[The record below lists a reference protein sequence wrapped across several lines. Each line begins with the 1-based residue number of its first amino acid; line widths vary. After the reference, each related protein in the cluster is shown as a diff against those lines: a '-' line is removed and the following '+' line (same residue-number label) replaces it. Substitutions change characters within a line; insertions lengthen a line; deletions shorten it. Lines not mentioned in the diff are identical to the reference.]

1 MERLFCLQ
9 YADCIY
15 VSHTHGYV
23 KLAVLKAQG
32 NNCVSQFILDKLKT
46 FMLQSNSNIPIV
58 KYKNVHHT
66 THPMGFVLDYHRDF
80 LGESLES
87 HWNDFLAARCRC
99 LLHFHRGP
107 GTPAQLTEGH
117 KAYM

>member
-1 MERLFCLQ
+1 MEPLFCLQ

-46 FMLQSNSNIPIV
+46 FMLQSNSIGSGVAHTGSWGKVLGHWGFYGKISSQAVPKSTDSLHGPLIP
-58 KYKNVHHT
+58 YQVHSC
-66 THPMGFVLDYHRDF
+66 V
-80 LGESLES
+80 SLAL
-87 HWNDFLAARCRC
+87 FITYP
-99 LLHFHRGP
+99 F
-107 GTPAQLTEGH
+107 
-117 KAYM
+117 